1 MPIVHNLTCEYKVDP
16 IGLDEAKPRFS
27 WQISSHLPLQQSAY
41 HLQVFT
47 EDDPKPLWDTG
58 RVLRHDSVLVP
69 YEGPAL
75 KGRTLY
81 RWRVRIWDKKNR
93 ESEWSDFA
101 TFETLGN
108 EGSEIQFA
116 RAQLRNE
123 TDREIHRF
131 GIERTYFADEFVS
144 PENCFGLSVA
154 GHG

>member
-75 KGRTLY
+75 RGVSGNDY
-81 RWRVRIWDKKNR
+81 RD
-93 ESEWSDFA
+93 
-101 TFETLGN
+101 LGKILW
-108 EGSEIQFA
+108 EG
-116 RAQLRNE
+116 
-123 TDREIHRF
+123 
-131 GIERTYFADEFVS
+131 
-144 PENCFGLSVA
+144 
-154 GHG
+154 